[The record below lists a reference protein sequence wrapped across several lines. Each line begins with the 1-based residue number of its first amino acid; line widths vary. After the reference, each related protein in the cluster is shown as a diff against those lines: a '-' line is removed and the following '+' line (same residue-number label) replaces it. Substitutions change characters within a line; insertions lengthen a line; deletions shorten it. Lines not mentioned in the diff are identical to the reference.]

1 MLLGSLVKGIH
12 QEQSASNSNRNAC
25 VPHGGVEI
33 GKGEGVVGA
42 AGGGEAAL
50 DGRKV
55 STYTQLRVE
64 LDRPIQ
70 LLNRLADRRTLG

>member
-1 MLLGSLVKGIH
+1 MEVG
-12 QEQSASNSNRNAC
+12 E
-25 VPHGGVEI
+25 
-33 GKGEGVVGA
+33 GKGVVGA
-42 AGGGEAAL
+42 VGGGEATL

-70 LLNRLADRRTLG
+70 LLNRLADRRTLGQYVDLCV

>member
-12 QEQSASNSNRNAC
+12 QEQSASNNNRNVC
-25 VPHGGVEI
+25 VPHGGVEV
-33 GKGEGVVGA
+33 GKGKGVVGA

-50 DGRKV
+50 DGRNI

-64 LDRPIQ
+64 LDWPIQ
-70 LLNRLADRRTLG
+70 LLNWLGDR

>member
-1 MLLGSLVKGIH
+1 M
-12 QEQSASNSNRNAC
+12 
-25 VPHGGVEI
+25 EI

-42 AGGGEAAL
+42 AGGGEATL

-55 STYTQLRVE
+55 STYNQLRVE